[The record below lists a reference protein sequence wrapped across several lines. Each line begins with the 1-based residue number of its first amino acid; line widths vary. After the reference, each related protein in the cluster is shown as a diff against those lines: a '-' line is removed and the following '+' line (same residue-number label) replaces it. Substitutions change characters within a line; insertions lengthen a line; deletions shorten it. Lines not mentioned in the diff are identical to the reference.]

1 MIIVKTK
8 NGDVFVN
15 EKETMSVIHNRD
27 EHTAYIDEIKMPGEF
42 RHIFPP
48 IEHVESV
55 GYINEHTG
63 NEWKDNGSQVKD
75 LQRLLADT
83 KNELKWCYE
92 MNEKIE
98 NYLRSFASE
107 MVQIVQYH
115 HDQIPANICKRM
127 RDHGEDMNFV
137 SNDEKWLYRRQ
148 WLEAHKVVEASE
160 ADVTDKLHK
169 TIEDQA
175 AEIRRLKGEIE
186 RIKMEAVNESIM
198 HNA

>member
-27 EHTAYIDEIKMPGEF
+27 EHTAYIDESKMPGEF

-55 GYINEHTG
+55 SYINEHTG
-63 NEWKDNGSQVKD
+63 NEWKDEGSQVKD

-83 KNELKWCYE
+83 KNELRWCYE
-92 MNEKIE
+92 MNKKIE
-98 NYLRSFASE
+98 DHLRSFASE
-107 MVQIVQYH
+107 MIQIVQYH
-115 HDQIPANICKRM
+115 HEQLPDNICKRI
-127 RDHGEDMNFV
+127 RDHGEDKKFV
-137 SNDEKWLYRRQ
+137 ADDENWLYRRQ
-148 WLEAHKVVEASE
+148 WLEAHKVAEASE

-175 AEIRRLKGEIE
+175 TEIRRLKGEIE